1 MICPWFPWW
10 VHLHKLGPM
19 LPQKAMIICGTAPYL
34 GWLGIGKLTILGTLL
49 GSSDRLNYHELSGI
63 FGSFTTWT
71 HTHRQILC
79 THIYTYIIIY
89 TYLYNYIYIY
99 YNLLTINGYFNIY
112 TCNAYAYIPH
122 NCPINCKPNHVLF
135 SRTSLQ
141 KLAERHWRTSIIWNL
156 ISRYFDY
163 YFLHIMPSI
172 CIYI

>member
-1 MICPWFPWW
+1 MAGHWETHHTWDASG
-10 VHLHKLGPM
+10 KLGPV
-19 LPQKAMIICGTAPYL
+19 
-34 GWLGIGKLTILGTLL
+34 
-49 GSSDRLNYHELSGI
+49 ELSWTI
-63 FGSFTTWT
+63 WDIWFLHNLDT

-79 THIYTYIIIY
+79 TYIYIYIYNYIYIFIYIYII
-89 TYLYNYIYIY
+89 IYIY

-112 TCNAYAYIPH
+112 TCNAYAYIPD

-156 ISRYFDY
+156 VSRYFDY

-172 CIYI
+172 CIYIYIIYIYIYHIYLYVSYIYIYIKAMYG